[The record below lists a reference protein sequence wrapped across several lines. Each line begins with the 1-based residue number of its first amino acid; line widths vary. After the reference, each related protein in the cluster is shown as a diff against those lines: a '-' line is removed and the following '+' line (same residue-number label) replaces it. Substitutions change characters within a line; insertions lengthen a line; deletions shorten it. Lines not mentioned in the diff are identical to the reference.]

1 VTNYKNG
8 GCAGKVFFFK
18 YRVFDK
24 ERDEKT
30 VAKKIGGCVEEGT
43 N

>member
-1 VTNYKNG
+1 MVD
-8 GCAGKVFFFK
+8 APEMFDFFFK